1 VSRSISTSTWIV
13 TFAIAVSFNDYAMRC
28 VGQLLDWSEDYL
40 YVSFDD
46 NLTVATME
54 RPQSAPS
61 WRLSFELI
69 ASESPRE

>member
-1 VSRSISTSTWIV
+1 
-13 TFAIAVSFNDYAMRC
+13 MRC